1 MLRVVLFSGVINL
14 LTLSGSIYMLQVYD
28 RVIPSRDAG
37 TLVELSLIVLLAYLL
52 QGYCDA
58 LRSRVL
64 CRIAAQ
70 FDIELQEPLYRTL
83 AALPLTGAQPADLQ
97 QPLRDLD
104 QVRSFLSGAGPT
116 AFMDMPWI
124 PVFLLVL
131 YLFHPALG
139 LLAML
144 GAASIISVTLL
155 AERKS
160 SAYNRQASAWLGRR
174 ALLAEAAQKNAEVIR
189 TLGMTRRLSTKWS
202 DLNEGAL
209 AETVNSMDV
218 HANMGAFGKVLRYS
232 LQSAML
238 GLGAYLVVND
248 QASGGVMVASSIVMG
263 RALAPIEVALGTWR
277 QLLAAR
283 TALSRMAVSLA
294 PFAIP
299 KAQSRTRS
307 RPSRN
312 LSIHALAVGAP
323 GTSRPIVSGVS
334 FNLEAGTGLA
344 LIGPSGSG
352 KSTLVRGL
360 TGLWPIM
367 AGGISLDGTQLG
379 EWDADA
385 LGRHLGYLPQ
395 DAGLFEGTIAE
406 NIGRFDPEASPPD
419 VIEAARI
426 AGAHQLIQ
434 GLEAGYHTL
443 VGHGGSTLSAGQRQ
457 RIGLARAVYG
467 NPFLV
472 VLDEPNA
479 NLDAEGEA
487 ALAQAILTL
496 KQRGSAVVVV
506 SHRPSALDVLDR
518 IMVLVAG
525 RMVALGTRA
534 EVEAALLADRHG
546 LRAVA

>member
-1 MLRVVLFSGVINL
+1 MLRVVLFSGVINV

-28 RVIPSRDAG
+28 RVIPSRDVG
-37 TLVELSLIVLLAYLL
+37 TLFGLSVIVLLAYLL

-64 CRIAAQ
+64 CRIAVQ

-83 AALPLTGAQPADLQ
+83 AALPLTGAKPADLQ

-104 QVRSFLSGAGPT
+104 QIRSFLSGAGPT

-124 PVFLLVL
+124 PVFLMVL

-139 LLAML
+139 VMATL
-144 GAASIISVTLL
+144 GAGGIIIVTLL

-160 SAYNRQASAWLGRR
+160 STYNRRASMWLGRR

-189 TLGMTRRLSTKWS
+189 ALGMTRWLSARWS
-202 DLNEGAL
+202 GFSEGAL
-209 AETVNSMDV
+209 VESVSSMDV
-218 HANMGAFGKVLRYS
+218 HANMGAFGKVLRYA

-283 TALSRMAVSLA
+283 SALTRVAASLA
-294 PFAIP
+294 PFPA
-299 KAQSRTRS
+299 SRVQAGEQP
-307 RPSRN
+307 RPSR
-312 LSIHALAVGAP
+312 ALTVQGLTVSAP
-323 GTSRPIVSGVS
+323 GSSRPIVSGVT
-334 FNLEAGTGLA
+334 FNLESGAGLA

-352 KSTLVRGL
+352 KSTLARGL

-367 AGGISLDGTQLG
+367 AGDVCFDGIRLR
-379 EWDADA
+379 EWDAEI

-395 DAGLFEGTIAE
+395 DVGLFEGSIAE
-406 NIGRFDPEASPPD
+406 NIGRFDPEARPAD
-419 VIEAARI
+419 VIEAAKI
-426 AGAHQLIQ
+426 AGAHHLIQ

-496 KQRGSAVVVV
+496 KHRGSAVVVV
-506 SHRPSALDVLDR
+506 SHRPSALEVLDR
-518 IMVLVAG
+518 VMVIVGG
-525 RMVALGTRA
+525 RMVAIGTRA
-534 EVEAALLADRHG
+534 EVEATLLADRHR